1 MVDIKDI
8 ITDNLIEATNEIS
21 KNITTKIEQALAPLF
36 WREPLNQLMEILYQS
51 EPITREI
58 PESQEHKDT
67 AFFDEIYLVKKL
79 NKRKEPPYLIA
90 PNSFNDLIT
99 NQEENNCQK

>member
-36 WREPLNQLMEILYQS
+36 
-51 EPITREI
+51 
-58 PESQEHKDT
+58 
-67 AFFDEIYLVKKL
+67 
-79 NKRKEPPYLIA
+79 
-90 PNSFNDLIT
+90 
-99 NQEENNCQK
+99 